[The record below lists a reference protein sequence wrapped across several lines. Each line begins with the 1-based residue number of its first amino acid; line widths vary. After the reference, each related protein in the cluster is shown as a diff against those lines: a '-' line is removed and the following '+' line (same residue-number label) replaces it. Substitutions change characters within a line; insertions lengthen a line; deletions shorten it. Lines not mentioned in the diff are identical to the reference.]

1 MSCTV
6 SEILIALDRSRVVD
20 FLLVLITYLISLDVT
35 IEALQAN
42 IGSKSAISL
51 QPRPVD
57 PKFQVEGVTPPASHL
72 IRKLG

>member
-1 MSCTV
+1 
-6 SEILIALDRSRVVD
+6 VD

-57 PKFQVEGVTPPASHL
+57 PQF
-72 IRKLG
+72 